1 MNVFVATDMEG
12 VSGCVAGGYGM
23 SLSPETRERYHK
35 LMMGEINAVVEGCVQ
50 AGAEDIV
57 VGESHPVDL
66 AELHPEARL
75 ARGVPW
81 QDCFKLRTFAAVLF
95 VGQHARTG
103 LSDGVRSHTGSS
115 NSIMD
120 ARVNGE
126 PVGELALFG
135 GLAGARG
142 IPIVF
147 LAGDMRACEEAEAL
161 IDGPVV
167 TVAVMESHNVLGGIC
182 LPPAKTHPL
191 LIEGA
196 RTALGRVD
204 RIKPIRFEEPVT
216 FTIEFKHARIADE
229 HCIVPGVERVGPR
242 TVTYTADTYE
252 QAYKGAWATL
262 AAVLHKYDA

>member
-1 MNVFVATDMEG
+1 MRAFVATDMEG

-23 SLSPETRERYHK
+23 SLTAETRARYHK

-50 AGAEDIV
+50 AGAEEIV
-57 VGESHPVDL
+57 VGEAHPVDL
-66 AELHPEARL
+66 AELHPAAEL

-81 QDCFKLRTFAAVLF
+81 QDCFKLREFGAVLF

-103 LSDGVRSHTGSS
+103 LADGVRSHTGSS

-120 ARVNGE
+120 VRVNGE

-135 GLAGARG
+135 ALAGARG
-142 IPIVF
+142 IPVVF
-147 LAGDMRACEEAEAL
+147 LAGDSRACEEAEAL
-161 IDGPVV
+161 IEGPVV
-167 TVAVMESHNVLGGIC
+167 TVAVMESHNVLGAVC

-191 LIEGA
+191 LTEGA

-204 RIKPIRFEEPVT
+204 KIKPIRVEGPVT
-216 FTIEFKHARIADE
+216 FVIEFKHARIADE

-242 TVTYTADTYE
+242 TVSFSADTYE
-252 QAYKGAWATL
+252 QAYRGAWATL